1 MLKKLGE
8 KPPELTIILTSQ
20 RARNVSVATKIMK
33 LISNVVVRRALY
45 EEVIFILDVH
55 ILTQMEDYF
64 HP

>member
-1 MLKKLGE
+1 MLKMLGE
-8 KPPELTIILTSQ
+8 KPPVLTIILTSQ